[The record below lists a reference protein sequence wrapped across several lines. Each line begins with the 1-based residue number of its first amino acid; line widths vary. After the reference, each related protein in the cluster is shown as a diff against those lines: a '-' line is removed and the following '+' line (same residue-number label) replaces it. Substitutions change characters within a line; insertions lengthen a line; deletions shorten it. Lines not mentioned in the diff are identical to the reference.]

1 MRRYLTR
8 WYVSTAEREARRH
21 AEIDHTPWEEV
32 EITEDVELLHVIRD
46 TSSWAYWSDGRFT
59 TGIGLEKQTR
69 ETSPQVLSRDAE
81 KLISAVRGSDGPG
94 VFLEDGLRKLAE
106 VDRILQERTVETGPR
121 RGHYARQKIE
131 AMNIR
136 LRDRTE
142 HTWYTFSEGYIE
154 GYLYG
159 IWPDLESLWD
169 WLRKMEETYLELE
182 EEGLA

>member
-8 WYVSTAEREARRH
+8 WYVATTEREAKRL
-21 AEIDHTPWEEV
+21 AEIDHTPIEEV
-32 EITEDVELLHVIRD
+32 KITEDVELLHVVSD
-46 TSSWAYWSDGRFT
+46 PDWAYWNDGRFT
-59 TGIGLEKQTR
+59 TGIGLEEEARK
-69 ETSPQVLSRDAE
+69 TSPQILSSDAR
-81 KLISAVRGSDGPG
+81 KLISAVRGADGPG
-94 VFLEDGLRKLAE
+94 VFLEGGFRKLAK
-106 VDRILQERTVETGPR
+106 VDRILQERAVKTGPR

-136 LRDRTE
+136 LLDGTE
-142 HTWYTFSEGYIE
+142 HTWYAYSEGYIE

-169 WLRKMEETYLELE
+169 WLREMEETYLKLE